1 MKKEETDLLK
11 RCGTENPFTV
21 PEGYFANFTEQL
33 MDKLPE
39 REIQP
44 APQLTLWA
52 RVKPWVYMAAMF
64 CGLML
69 SVRMFVGEKETQSPA
84 AGTMGDME
92 FSEVPDEYIDPGPA
106 RRSPSHLPRHTGRRR
121 GTENLTLR
129 S

>member
-52 RVKPWVYMAAMF
+52 
-64 CGLML
+64 L
-69 SVRMFVGEKETQSPA
+69 SL
-84 AGTMGDME
+84 
-92 FSEVPDEYIDPGPA
+92 I
-106 RRSPSHLPRHTGRRR
+106 HI
-121 GTENLTLR
+121 
-129 S
+129 

>member
-21 PEGYFANFTEQL
+21 PEGYFEHFTEQL
-33 MDKLPE
+33 MEKLTE

-44 APQLTLWA
+44 APRLTLWT

-69 SVRMFVGEKETQSPA
+69 SVRMFVGEKKTQSPA
-84 AGTMGDME
+84 AVPEMTD
-92 FSEVPDEYIDPGPA
+92 FSEVPDEYIDPIVNQTMMDDYTLYQYLTDA
-106 RRSPSHLPRHTGRRR
+106 D
-121 GTENLTLR
+121 TEIYK
-129 S
+129 

>member
-44 APQLTLWA
+44 APQLTRQTLGVHGCHVLRPDA
-52 RVKPWVYMAAMF
+52 QRTD
-64 CGLML
+64 
-69 SVRMFVGEKETQSPA
+69 VR
-84 AGTMGDME
+84 
-92 FSEVPDEYIDPGPA
+92 
-106 RRSPSHLPRHTGRRR
+106 R
-121 GTENLTLR
+121 
-129 S
+129 